1 MIAAILGALAL
12 LIWVGFEIV
21 FRAPGDASSW
31 HADHRDSG
39 SIAVWVGA
47 SLTFHNWLAAVIVA
61 PLMFTAYSWRIH
73 AEERM
78 LRNAFGQKFS
88 DYSARTSRI
97 FPGLY

>member
-1 MIAAILGALAL
+1 
-12 LIWVGFEIV
+12 VGFELV
-21 FRAPGDASSW
+21 FRAPGEASSW
-31 HADHRDSG
+31 HTDHRDRG

-47 SLTFHNWLAAVIVA
+47 AVAFHNWLAAVIVA
-61 PLMFTAYSWRIH
+61 PLMFTASSWRIH

-78 LRNAFGQKFS
+78 LRNAFGQGFS

>member
-1 MIAAILGALAL
+1 MRLHGTQTTETA
-12 LIWVGFEIV
+12 
-21 FRAPGDASSW
+21 
-31 HADHRDSG
+31 G

-47 SLTFHNWLAAVIVA
+47 SLAFHNWLAAVIVA